1 VTPWEEESFQSD
13 TYIEA
18 LLAEHGRALFTPSV
32 PATRLPAEGAPEG
45 ATPAAWQDAWGDEP
59 GLFLDPVRD
68 QARAPKFDPGRSP
81 QLNPGRP
88 LPVDPGRSPQLNPGR
103 PLPVDPELDPELA
116 AVATLLAGKLVRF
129 HPSFRFEEALAARLR
144 HAADGGVR
152 LTAGGSIVPFPGEA
166 GLAAAPTGRGP
177 LGLDAP
183 ALDLGHAVEQL
194 PRPVVVGGAI
204 ASGLAGA
211 ALVAWLRIRR
221 PV

>member
-18 LLAEHGRALFTPSV
+18 LLAEHGRALFTTSV
-32 PATRLPAEGAPEG
+32 PATDLPIEGAPER
-45 ATPAAWQDAWGDEP
+45 ATPTALPDAWSKEP
-59 GLFLDPVRD
+59 GLDHDVERD
-68 QARAPKFDPGRSP
+68 QERPPELDSERAPLPDS
-81 QLNPGRP
+81 GRP
-88 LPVDPGRSPQLNPGR
+88 LPI
-103 PLPVDPELDPELA
+103 DPELDPELA
-116 AVATLLAGKLVRF
+116 AVATLLAGRLARF

-144 HAADGGVR
+144 LAADGGVP

-166 GLAAAPTGRGP
+166 GLAAASARGSVR
-177 LGLDAP
+177 LDPA

-221 PV
+221 PA